1 MFPPTVGHV
10 PKNIHESIKS
20 REVSHPLLP
29 TLNIDRAIVFIIIE
43 RYVDLL
49 DSLLS
54 RLESV
59 RHRC

>member
-10 PKNIHESIKS
+10 PKNIRVDKVARSKPS
-20 REVSHPLLP
+20 LLP

-54 RLESV
+54 RSESV
-59 RHRC
+59 RHRCR